1 MPTRMNINPPQ
12 FEDVMNWLNG
22 FDANNPKHISKIGNR
37 NPHPF
42 SWRGQKMVQYTSGPI
57 RRLVLESTC

>member
-1 MPTRMNINPPQ
+1 MNINPPQ

-22 FDANNPKHISKIGNR
+22 FDALMQTILNTSLRLATEALIL
-37 NPHPF
+37 F